1 MKNIL
6 LLFSIVLSAAASC
19 NNKPI
24 EEYPENNPE
33 GQIQLV
39 EAFPNLS
46 FTRPVDFQSPKD
58 GSNRIYVVE
67 QEGIISS
74 FQNEESAREKKEFL
88 DIRSR
93 VDDNH
98 NEEGLLGLAF
108 HPNFKENGYFYV
120 NYTSSDS
127 ETLVSRF
134 TVSSSDPTKAE
145 PGSELVL
152 LRFDQPYG
160 NHNGG
165 QVAFGPDGYLYI
177 STGDG
182 GSGGD
187 PKGNGQNLN
196 SLLGAILRI
205 DVDQASG
212 SKNYGIPADNPFINR
227 SMAMPEIYAY
237 GLRNPWRMSFDPAN
251 GRLWAADVGQNAYE
265 EVDIIEAG
273 KNYGWNEMEGLHT
286 YKSGKNSPEY
296 VAPVLE
302 ISQDTGDKSITG
314 GYVYRGKSAPSLTG
328 KYIFADYVSGRIYA
342 LSENS
347 DGTFSN
353 QTLMDTRLN
362 ISSFGL
368 DQNNELFICA
378 FDGKVYKLKE

>member
-1 MKNIL
+1 MKNL
-6 LLFSIVLSAAASC
+6 SLLFLALISMAPSC
-19 NNKPI
+19 NNKPKV
-24 EEYPENNPE
+24 EYPENNNGGNLE
-33 GQIQLV
+33 LV
-39 EAFPNLS
+39 EAYPNLR
-46 FTRPVDFQSPKD
+46 FTRPVDFQSPND
-58 GSNRIYVVE
+58 GSNRVFVVE
-67 QEGIISS
+67 QEGKISFFKNDETVS
-74 FQNEESAREKKEFL
+74 ETTEFL
-88 DIRSR
+88 DISSK

-108 HPNFKENGYFYV
+108 HPNFRENGYFYV
-120 NYTSSDS
+120 NYTASSS
-127 ETLVSRF
+127 ETLISRF
-134 TVSSSDPTKAE
+134 TISSSDPNKAD

-196 SLLGAILRI
+196 TLLGAILRI
-205 DVDQASG
+205 DVDQTSG
-212 SKNYGIPADNPFINR
+212 SKNYGIPADNPFVNR
-227 SMAMPEIYAY
+227 SMAQPEIYAY
-237 GLRNPWRMSFDPAN
+237 GLRNPWRISFDKES

-273 KNYGWNEMEGLHT
+273 KNYGWSDMEGLHT
-286 YKSGKNSPEY
+286 YQSGENSSEY
-296 VAPVLE
+296 TAPVLE

-314 GYVYRGKSAPSLTG
+314 GYVYRGTSAPSLTG
-328 KYIFADYVSGRIYA
+328 QYIFADYVSGRIYA

-362 ISSFGL
+362 IASFGL
-368 DQNNELFICA
+368 DQQNELYICA
-378 FDGKVYKLKE
+378 FDGKIYKLKE

>member
-1 MKNIL
+1 M
-6 LLFSIVLSAAASC
+6 
-19 NNKPI
+19 
-24 EEYPENNPE
+24 
-33 GQIQLV
+33 V
-39 EAFPNLS
+39 EAYPNLR
-46 FTRPVDFQSPKD
+46 FTRPVDFQSPND
-58 GSNRIYVVE
+58 GTDRVFVAE
-67 QEGIISS
+67 QEGKISFFENDETVS
-74 FQNEESAREKKEFL
+74 ETTEFL
-88 DIRSR
+88 DISSK

-108 HPNFKENGYFYV
+108 HPNFRENGYFYV
-120 NYTSSDS
+120 NYTASSS
-127 ETLVSRF
+127 ETLISRF
-134 TVSSSDPTKAE
+134 TISSSDPNKAD

-196 SLLGAILRI
+196 TLLGAILRI
-205 DVDQASG
+205 DVDQTSG
-212 SKNYGIPADNPFINR
+212 SKNYGIPADNPFVNR
-227 SMAMPEIYAY
+227 SMAQPEIYAY
-237 GLRNPWRMSFDPAN
+237 GLRNPWRISFDKES

-265 EVDIIEAG
+265 EVDIIEVG
-273 KNYGWNEMEGLHT
+273 KNYGWNDMEGLHT
-286 YKSGKNSPEY
+286 YQSGENSSEY
-296 VAPVLE
+296 TAPVLE

-314 GYVYRGKSAPSLTG
+314 GYVYRGTAAPSLTG
-328 KYIFADYVSGRIYA
+328 QYIFADYVSGRIYA

-362 ISSFGL
+362 IASFGL
-368 DQNNELFICA
+368 DQQNELYICA
-378 FDGKVYKLKE
+378 FDGKIYKLKE